1 MKKPLVLI
9 GFLCLLSFLFGCS
22 RLFQRPLEGPEA
34 PSFRVVPT
42 AQWPALEDDSD
53 FESLRT
59 SLSQSLAFLT
69 SQPAGKKMLIGT
81 REVSYQEVLSTLKLF
96 SEILEKNPDPVSI
109 IDQVRMRFQ
118 LFQIVIEDKA
128 VPLLITGYYEPTLR
142 GSLSFS
148 PEYPYPIYRQ
158 PDDLLVIEP
167 GRFSKSFQGQKWIGR
182 LAGRQVFPYF
192 SRREIDREG
201 SLNNKNLEI
210 LWVDDPLKLFFL
222 HIQGSGQVR
231 LEDGAIVKV
240 QYQASN
246 GQAYVP
252 IGRELIRRG
261 ILKPEEVSLQSI
273 YAYLKEHP
281 ELQTEIMDLN
291 PSYVFFRQAENGPY
305 GSLGG
310 RLTPGRSVAMDF
322 KWAPPGGLAW
332 IEGVKPELDE
342 TGRIR
347 RWVPMNRWVCI
358 QDSGGA
364 IKGPNRLDLFWGNGG
379 EAEMAAGH
387 LRHPGLIY
395 FLLRK

>member
-1 MKKPLVLI
+1 
-9 GFLCLLSFLFGCS
+9 
-22 RLFQRPLEGPEA
+22 
-34 PSFRVVPT
+34 
-42 AQWPALEDDSD
+42 
-53 FESLRT
+53 
-59 SLSQSLAFLT
+59 
-69 SQPAGKKMLIGT
+69 
-81 REVSYQEVLSTLKLF
+81 
-96 SEILEKNPDPVSI
+96 
-109 IDQVRMRFQ
+109 MRFQ

-167 GRFSKSFQGQKWIGR
+167 GRFSKNFQGQKWIGR

-291 PSYVFFRQAENGPY
+291 PSYVFFRDLPNNLPGP
-305 GSLGG
+305 LGALG
-310 RLTPGRSVAMDF
+310 VPLTAGRSIAVDPRHIPLG
-322 KWAPPGGLAW
+322 APVFLATTW
-332 IEGVKPELDE
+332 PNSAKPL
-342 TGRIR
+342 
-347 RWVPMNRWVCI
+347 NRLMLA
-358 QDSGGA
+358 QDTGGA
-364 IKGPNRLDLFWGNGG
+364 IRGVVRADFFWGFGKDAGKQAGSMKQSGKMWVLLPKGYTPPQNGNGQGVGNGG
-379 EAEMAAGH
+379 
-387 LRHPGLIY
+387 
-395 FLLRK
+395 

>member
-1 MKKPLVLI
+1 MKKTIVLI
-9 GFLCLLSFLFGCS
+9 GILCLLSFLYGCS
-22 RLFQRPLEGPEA
+22 KLFQRPLEGPEA
-34 PSFRVVPT
+34 ANILLVPE
-42 AQWPALEDDSD
+42 AQRPVLEDDAD

-59 SLSQSLAFLT
+59 ALSQSLAFLA
-69 SQPAGKKMLIGT
+69 SQPAGKKVLIGT
-81 REVSYQEVLSTLKLF
+81 REISYQEILATLELF
-96 SEILEKNPDPVSI
+96 SEILERHPDPASLI
-109 IDQVRMRFQ
+109 EQVRSRFQ
-118 LFQIVIEDKA
+118 LYRVELDDKA

-142 GSLSFS
+142 GSRSFS

-167 GRFSKSFQGQKWIGR
+167 GRFSKNFQGRKWIGR
-182 LAGRQVFPYF
+182 LVGRQVLPYF
-192 SRREIDREG
+192 SRKEIDRGG
-201 SLNNKNLEI
+201 SLNNKDLEI

-231 LEDGAIVKV
+231 LDDGAVVKV

-261 ILKPEEVSLQSI
+261 ILAPEEVSLQSI

-281 ELQTEIMDLN
+281 ELQGEILDLN
-291 PSYVFFRQAENGPY
+291 PSYVFFRLAENGPY
-305 GSLGG
+305 GSLGVP
-310 RLTPGRSVAMDF
+310 LTPGRSVAMDF

-332 IEGVKPELDE
+332 LKGVKPELDE

-364 IKGPNRLDLFWGNGG
+364 IKGPDRLDLFWGNGD

-395 FLLRK
+395 FLLKK